1 MPRYT
6 PCILLCILACVD
18 GCGPAPASAP
28 VPVVDFIREFD
39 RAETS
44 PAGSYALVV
53 HTPSQ
58 TPHPSISAPVPGRII
73 WQLPLPRRGVFHA
86 LVALEGSAGARLR
99 VGVSDDRVYEEL
111 ARVRLTAD
119 RRDWTSLD
127 ADLSSYA
134 GWKWSL
140 FYRPDRIAWRVVLSA
155 DAIDGVPS
163 RVVWG
168 MPLIT
173 TDVGAAHE
181 YAKRRAKLTRSG
193 AP

>member
-1 MPRYT
+1 MVESR
-6 PCILLCILACVD
+6 
-18 GCGPAPASAP
+18 
-28 VPVVDFIREFD
+28 D
-39 RAETS
+39 RCQKDHDERHAETS
-44 PAGSYALVV
+44 PAGSTALVV
-53 HTPSQ
+53 HIASG

-73 WQLPLPRRGVFHA
+73 WQQPLPRQGVFHS
-86 LVALEGSAGARLR
+86 LVALDGSAGARLR
-99 VGVSDDRVYEEL
+99 IGVSDDRVYEER

-119 RRDWTSLD
+119 RRDWTTLD

-155 DAIDGVPS
+155 DTIDGVPS

-168 MPLIT
+168 TPVIT
-173 TDVGAAHE
+173 TDSGSARE
-181 YAKRRAKLTRSG
+181 YAKRRATAIRSG